1 MRILLNLSIL
11 GVICWVPYVC
21 NSQTYDLGEI
31 NSARYKIYIPSDW
44 NGGLVIYAHGYEEI
58 GEEVEGYSREV
69 DDFMEIFTS
78 HGFAYAE
85 SAYKRQGLVI
95 KDGIEDSEALRSY
108 FELRYGKPNICIITG
123 HSMGGIISLAVIEK
137 YPAEYDGA
145 LPLCGWLSPVFSLIK
160 NGLDMLATYDYLFG
174 KNDGEIVIGSDY
186 IDAETIQENLSRKP
200 DLTVLFAEHFSV
212 RMDDIAEAIAF
223 TQLVCKETT
232 LWLGGLPAGNI
243 QTIYD
248 GFGSDDKALNREIL
262 RYAADRGAREYY
274 INYYTPTGILSDP
287 VLALH
292 TIYDEI
298 TPVYNYQYYEQ
309 LTEIK
314 RTGDYYVQQYV
325 VRDGHCEFTTRDV
338 ADAFDQLLQWIREGK
353 RPGPIYR

>member
-1 MRILLNLSIL
+1 MRILLMLSIL
-11 GVICWVPYVC
+11 GLICWFPYVGH
-21 NSQTYDLGEI
+21 SQTYDLGEI
-31 NSARYKIYIPSDW
+31 NSARYKIYIPADW

-85 SAYKRQGLVI
+85 SAYKRQGLII

-108 FELRYGKPNICIITG
+108 FELRYGKPDICIITG

-145 LPLCGWLSPVFSLIK
+145 LPLCGWLSPVYSLLK

-186 IDAETIQENLSRKP
+186 IDTESIQENLSRKP
-200 DLTVLFAEHFSV
+200 DLSGLFAEHFSV
-212 RMDDIAEAIAF
+212 RMDDIADVIAF
-223 TQLVCKETT
+223 NQLVFKESTT
-232 LWLGGLPAGNI
+232 WLGGLPAGNI

-248 GFGSDDKALNREIL
+248 GFGSDDQALNREIL
-262 RYAADRGAREYY
+262 RYAADPGAKEYY
-274 INYYTPTGILSDP
+274 IKYYTPTGILSDP

-298 TPVYNYQYYEQ
+298 LPVYNYQYYEQ
-309 LTEIK
+309 LTEIR
-314 RTGDYYVQQYV
+314 RTGDYYVQVYV
-325 VRDGHCEFTTRDV
+325 VRDGHCEFTTGDV
-338 ADAFDQLLQWIREGK
+338 ADAFDQLLQWIREGQ
-353 RPGPIYR
+353 RPGSVYR

>member
-1 MRILLNLSIL
+1 L
-11 GVICWVPYVC
+11 
-21 NSQTYDLGEI
+21 
-31 NSARYKIYIPSDW
+31 
-44 NGGLVIYAHGYEEI
+44 YAHGYEEI
-58 GEEVEGYSREV
+58 GEEVEEYSREV
-69 DDFMEIFTS
+69 DEFMEIFTS
-78 HGFAYAE
+78 LGFAFAA

-95 KDGIEDSEALRSY
+95 KDGIEDTEALRSY

-123 HSMGGIISLAVIEK
+123 HSMGGIISLAMIEK

-186 IDAETIQENLSRKP
+186 IDAESIQENLSRKP

-212 RMDDIAEAIAF
+212 RMDDIAEVIAF

-274 INYYTPTGILSDP
+274 MNYYTPTGILSDP

-314 RTGDYYVQQYV
+314 RTSDYYVQQYV
-325 VRDGHCEFTTRDV
+325 VRDGHCEFTTGDV

-353 RPGPIYR
+353 RPGPVYR

>member
-1 MRILLNLSIL
+1 MLSIF
-11 GVICWVPYVC
+11 GIICWFPYAGH
-21 NSQTYDLGEI
+21 SQTYDLGEI
-31 NSARYKIYIPSDW
+31 NSARYKIYIPGDW
-44 NGGLVIYAHGYEEI
+44 NGGLVMYAHGYEEI

-78 HGFAYAE
+78 HGFAYAA

-95 KDGIEDSEALRSY
+95 KDGIEDTEALRSY

-145 LPLCGWLSPVFSLIK
+145 LPLCGWLSPVFSLLK

-186 IDAETIQENLSRKP
+186 IDTESIQENLSRKP

-212 RMDDIAEAIAF
+212 KMDDVAEVIAF
-223 TQLVCKETT
+223 TQLVFKETT

-248 GFGSDDKALNREIL
+248 GFGNDDSALNREIL
-262 RYAADRGAREYY
+262 RYAAYPGAKEYY
-274 INYYTPTGILSDP
+274 IEYYTPTGILSDP

-292 TIYDEI
+292 TTYDEI
-298 TPVYNYQYYEQ
+298 LPVYNYQYYEQ

-314 RTGDYYVQQYV
+314 RTSDYYVQQYV
-325 VRDGHCEFTTRDV
+325 VRDGHCEFTTGDV
-338 ADAFDQLLQWIREGK
+338 ADAFDQLLQWIREGQ
-353 RPGPIYR
+353 RPGSVYR

>member
-1 MRILLNLSIL
+1 MREIIMLSIL
-11 GVICWVPYVC
+11 GAICWFPYTGH
-21 NSQTYDLGEI
+21 SQTYDLGEI
-31 NSARYKIYIPSDW
+31 NSARYKIYIPGDW

-85 SAYKRQGLVI
+85 SAYKRQGLII

-108 FELRYGKPNICIITG
+108 FELKYGKPDICIITG
-123 HSMGGIISLAVIEK
+123 HSMGGIISLAMIEK

-145 LPLCGWLSPVFSLIK
+145 LPLCGWLSPVYSLIK
-160 NGLDMLATYDYLFG
+160 NGLDMLASYDYLFG
-174 KNDGEIVIGSDY
+174 KNDGEIVTGADY
-186 IDAETIQENLSRKP
+186 IDAESIQENLSRKP
-200 DLTVLFAEHFSV
+200 DLAGLFANRFHV
-212 RMDDIAEAIAF
+212 RMDDIADVIAF
-223 TQLVCKETT
+223 NQLVLKECTT
-232 LWLGGLPAGNI
+232 WLGGLPAGNI
-243 QTIYD
+243 QTIYE
-248 GFGSDDKALNREIL
+248 GFGKYDGALNREIL
-262 RYAADRGAREYY
+262 RYAADPGAKEYY

-292 TIYDEI
+292 TVYDELS
-298 TPVYNYQYYEQ
+298 PVSNYQYYEQ

-314 RTGDYYVQQYV
+314 RTADYYVQQYV
-325 VRDGHCEFTTRDV
+325 VSDGHCEFTTGEV
-338 ADAFDQLLQWIREGK
+338 ADAFDQLLKWIWEGQ

>member
-1 MRILLNLSIL
+1 MLFIL
-11 GVICWVPYVC
+11 GLICWFPYTGH
-21 NSQTYDLGEI
+21 SQTYDLGEI
-31 NSARYKIYIPSDW
+31 NSARYKIFLPDDW

-69 DDFMEIFTS
+69 GDFMEIFTS
-78 HGFAYAE
+78 HGFAFAE

-108 FELRYGKPNICIITG
+108 FELKYGKPDICIITG
-123 HSMGGIISLAVIEK
+123 HSMGGIISLALIEK

-145 LPLCGWLSPVFSLIK
+145 LPLCGSMSPVYSLLK

-174 KNDGEIVIGSDY
+174 KNDGEIVIGTDY
-186 IDAETIQENLSRKP
+186 IDAESIQEKLSRKP
-200 DLTVLFAEHFSV
+200 DLAGLFAEHFSV
-212 RMDDIAEAIAF
+212 RMEDIADMIAF
-223 TQLVCKETT
+223 NQLVLKETAS
-232 LWLGGLPAGNI
+232 WIGGLPAGNI

-248 GFGSDDKALNREIL
+248 GFGNNDRVLNREIL

-298 TPVYNYQYYEQ
+298 TPVYNYRYYEQ

-314 RTGDYYVQQYV
+314 RTSDYYVQQYV
-325 VRDGHCEFTTRDV
+325 VRDGHCEFTTGEV
-338 ADAFDQLLQWIREGK
+338 ADAFDQLLLWIREGK
-353 RPGPIYR
+353 RPEPVYR

>member
-1 MRILLNLSIL
+1 MLSIL
-11 GVICWVPYVC
+11 GLMCWVPYVGH
-21 NSQTYDLGEI
+21 SQTYDLGEI
-31 NSARYKIYIPSDW
+31 NSARYKIYIPADW

-58 GEEVEGYSREV
+58 GEEVEGYSREI

-78 HGFAYAE
+78 HGFAYAA
-85 SAYKRQGLVI
+85 SAYKRQGLII

-108 FELRYGKPNICIITG
+108 FELRYGKPDICIITG

-145 LPLCGWLSPVFSLIK
+145 LPLCGWLSPVYSLLK

-186 IDAETIQENLSRKP
+186 FDAESIQGNLSRKP

-212 RMDDIAEAIAF
+212 RMDDIADVIAF
-223 TQLVCKETT
+223 NQLVFKESTT
-232 LWLGGLPAGNI
+232 WLGGLPAGNI

-248 GFGSDDKALNREIL
+248 GFGSDDSALNREIL
-262 RYAADRGAREYY
+262 RYAADPGAKEYY
-274 INYYTPTGILSDP
+274 IKYYTPTGILSDP

-298 TPVYNYQYYEQ
+298 LPVYNYQYYEQ
-309 LTEIK
+309 LTEIR
-314 RTGDYYVQQYV
+314 RTGDYYVQLYV
-325 VRDGHCEFTTRDV
+325 VRDGHCEFTTGDV
-338 ADAFDQLLQWIREGK
+338 ADAFDQLLQWIREGQ
-353 RPGPIYR
+353 RPGSVYR

>member
-1 MRILLNLSIL
+1 MRKLLMLAIL
-11 GVICWVPYVC
+11 GVICWVPYTGH
-21 NSQTYDLGEI
+21 SQTYDLGEI
-31 NSARYKIYIPSDW
+31 NSARYKIFLPRDW

-58 GEEVEGYSREV
+58 GEEVEGYGREV

-78 HGFAYAE
+78 RGFAFAQ

-108 FELRYGKPNICIITG
+108 FELRYGKPDICIITG

-145 LPLCGWLSPVFSLIK
+145 LPLCGWMSPVYSLLK
-160 NGLDMLATYDYLFG
+160 RGLDMLAVYDYLFG

-186 IDAETIQENLSRKP
+186 IDAETILENLSRKP
-200 DLTVLFAEHFSV
+200 DLARLFADRFSV
-212 RMDDIAEAIAF
+212 RMEDIAEMIAF
-223 TQLVCKETT
+223 NQIALKETSA
-232 LWLGGLPAGNI
+232 WIGGMPAGNI
-243 QTIYD
+243 QTIYNGYSSHD
-248 GFGSDDKALNREIL
+248 RALNREIQ
-262 RYAADRGAREYY
+262 RYASDPGAREYY
-274 INYYTPTGILSDP
+274 INYYTPTGNLYDP

-298 TPVYNYQYYEQ
+298 SPVNSYQYYEE

-314 RTGDYYVQQYV
+314 RTTDYFVQQYV
-325 VRDGHCEFTTRDV
+325 VSEGHCEFATGDV
-338 ADAFDQLLQWIREGK
+338 ADAFDQLLLWIREGQ
-353 RPGPIYR
+353 RPGPVYR

>member
-1 MRILLNLSIL
+1 M
-11 GVICWVPYVC
+11 
-21 NSQTYDLGEI
+21 
-31 NSARYKIYIPSDW
+31 
-44 NGGLVIYAHGYEEI
+44 
-58 GEEVEGYSREV
+58 
-69 DDFMEIFTS
+69 
-78 HGFAYAE
+78 
-85 SAYKRQGLVI
+85 
-95 KDGIEDSEALRSY
+95 
-108 FELRYGKPNICIITG
+108 
-123 HSMGGIISLAVIEK
+123 AVIEK

-186 IDAETIQENLSRKP
+186 IDAESIQENLSRKP

-223 TQLVCKETT
+223 TQLVFKETT

-243 QTIYD
+243 KTIYD
-248 GFGSDDKALNREIL
+248 GFGSHDSTLNREIL

-274 INYYTPTGILSDP
+274 INYYTPTGVLSDP

-292 TIYDEI
+292 TIYDELL
-298 TPVYNYQYYEQ
+298 PVYNYQYYEQ

-325 VRDGHCEFTTRDV
+325 IHDGHCEFTTGDV
-338 ADAFDQLLQWIREGK
+338 ADAFDQLLQWIREGQ
-353 RPGPIYR
+353 PPEPIYR